1 MLELAPVGM
10 STTTHLVLTT
20 ALLLLCLV
28 GLWSPVVLVSSP
40 SIPVALSCDS
50 LEAPLPPRLLCLLFS
65 MSSHH
70 SLS

>member
-1 MLELAPVGM
+1 MLELAPMGM
-10 STTTHLVLTT
+10 STTTHLVLIT

-50 LEAPLPPRLLCLLFS
+50 LEAPLRPQLLCCFP
-65 MSSHH
+65 
-70 SLS
+70 